1 LAKKSQSK
9 KRRPAPEPS
18 PTKGKGA
25 KARAARKASPAKR
38 KKLRKAGKP
47 KVNKSREIARLPM
60 AAPNMSIGLL
70 GGSFNPPHDAHRQI
84 SLTALK
90 RLGLDQVWWL
100 VAPGNPLK
108 DPTKLASLQDRVH
121 AARKMAKSPRIEV
134 TSFAASSPYTIDL
147 ITELKRRFPGVNFV
161 WLMGAD
167 NLAQFHRWRSFDK
180 IFARMPIAVLDR
192 PGFRL
197 KARAGMEAQRFAP
210 YRVDESDARGLARLE
225 PPAWTILTHRLS
237 GLSSTALRAGK
248 AKKKK
253 AKGRTKRARK
263 SRGDT
268 SY

>member
-1 LAKKSQSK
+1 MAGRSGQPAE
-9 KRRPAPEPS
+9 RPDE
-18 PTKGKGA
+18 
-25 KARAARKASPAKR
+25 ARK
-38 KKLRKAGKP
+38 
-47 KVNKSREIARLPM
+47 
-60 AAPNMSIGLL
+60 
-70 GGSFNPPHDAHRQI
+70 
-84 SLTALK
+84 
-90 RLGLDQVWWL
+90 
-100 VAPGNPLK
+100 
-108 DPTKLASLQDRVH
+108 PTRPCRRRAENG
-121 AARKMAKSPRIEV
+121 KSPRIEV
-134 TSFAASSPYTIDL
+134 TSFAGSSPYTIDL

-197 KARAGMEAQRFAP
+197 KARAGMAAQRFAP

>member
-1 LAKKSQSK
+1 
-9 KRRPAPEPS
+9 
-18 PTKGKGA
+18 
-25 KARAARKASPAKR
+25 
-38 KKLRKAGKP
+38 
-47 KVNKSREIARLPM
+47 
-60 AAPNMSIGLL
+60 MSIGLL
-70 GGSFNPPHDAHRQI
+70 GGSFNPAHDAHRDI

-108 DPTKLASLQDRVH
+108 DPAKLAEPGRPGRGRKENSEQPAHRGHRLSPV
-121 AARKMAKSPRIEV
+121 ARSIPSI
-134 TSFAASSPYTIDL
+134 S

-167 NLAQFHRWRSFDK
+167 NLAQFHRWRSWDK

-197 KARAGMEAQRFAP
+197 KARAGLAAQRFAP
-210 YRVDESDARGLARLE
+210 YRVDELDARGLARLD

-237 GLSSTALRAGK
+237 GLSSTALRAKK
-248 AKKKK
+248 ANKKK
-253 AKGRTKRARK
+253 AKGEDKRGKKKR
-263 SRGDT
+263 RDT